1 MAFYCCGVRM
11 KDAEADNPV
20 CSDKYAKIFM
30 NDEGLQIYEAFKD
43 ELEPNAS
50 NVARHRIIDD
60 LLRQELSADPNLRIV
75 LIGAGFDT
83 RAYRL
88 KGGKWAE
95 LDEPQIITY
104 KNERLPINEC
114 NNELQRI
121 PINFSTDSLE
131 QKLLQFSTGAPVV
144 VVIEG
149 VFMYL
154 RKDVIEHLLNT
165 LRHLFG
171 NHKLICDLM
180 SREFLEKY
188 ARTLHEKIVQIG
200 ASFIVM
206 DAPHKIFIDSGYR
219 LAENISIVVKA
230 IEFRS
235 IRIPTSLFQMFFR
248 TLSKGYSVYVF
259 EYKSER

>member
-1 MAFYCCGVRM
+1 M
-11 KDAEADNPV
+11 KDAEADKPV
-20 CSDKYAKIFM
+20 CGDKYAKIFM
-30 NDEGLQIYEAFKD
+30 NEEGLRIYEAFKD
-43 ELEPNAS
+43 EVEPNAS

-104 KNERLPINEC
+104 KNERLPIAEC

-121 PINFSTDSLE
+121 PIDFSTDSLE
-131 QKLLQFSTGAPVV
+131 QKLLQFSTDTPVV

-188 ARTLHEKIVQIG
+188 ARTLHEKIVQMG

-219 LAENISIVVKA
+219 LAEKISIVVKA

-235 IRIPTSLFQMFFR
+235 IKIPTSLFQVFFR

-259 EYKSER
+259 EYESADG